1 MITGSLIA
9 AVIGGSA
16 TVGLAGLAF
25 SRGLTGMWWLLAG
38 TIGLLVLGIFFAER
52 IRKLALYTLPGLAEK
67 QYDGRVSVTISI
79 IIVIAWLGV
88 IAGQIVAMGKIMSI
102 LQLGSPE
109 LWMVIFTAVF
119 IFYTLIGGQYANIGT
134 DIAQAILIFTGI
146 IAGTV
151 LILINTGGFSGLF
164 NALPPD
170 NLEFPLSSQFG
181 VIDLISYLLLVSTVY
196 VVGPDIYSRLFSA
209 RDGKTARRA
218 AIWSAIIIIPFALC
232 ITIMGMSASA
242 LFPDILP
249 EQAFPMLIMNQF
261 PPLLGALILAALVS
275 ASMSSAD
282 TCSLSAGTILSVD
295 IIKKMKPGLSERQI
309 LFIARIGIVVFGLI
323 ALGLA
328 LFINNIISA
337 LLFAYTVYTGGVI
350 IPVLAGF
357 YKDKLKLTSLGAIF
371 AIIGGGLAAL
381 ISKLAAIQYLDIGAL
396 LISLVLLFIV
406 SYIDRQV
413 KRRTTH

>member
-1 MITGSLIA
+1 
-9 AVIGGSA
+9 
-16 TVGLAGLAF
+16 
-25 SRGLTGMWWLLAG
+25 
-38 TIGLLVLGIFFAER
+38 
-52 IRKLALYTLPGLAEK
+52 
-67 QYDGRVSVTISI
+67 
-79 IIVIAWLGV
+79 
-88 IAGQIVAMGKIMSI
+88 
-102 LQLGSPE
+102 
-109 LWMVIFTAVF
+109 
-119 IFYTLIGGQYANIGT
+119 
-134 DIAQAILIFTGI
+134 
-146 IAGTV
+146 
-151 LILINTGGFSGLF
+151 
-164 NALPPD
+164 
-170 NLEFPLSSQFG
+170 
-181 VIDLISYLLLVSTVY
+181 
-196 VVGPDIYSRLFSA
+196 
-209 RDGKTARRA
+209 
-218 AIWSAIIIIPFALC
+218 
-232 ITIMGMSASA
+232 
-242 LFPDILP
+242 
-249 EQAFPMLIMNQF
+249 
-261 PPLLGALILAALVS
+261 
-275 ASMSSAD
+275 MSSAD